1 MKFRCERDVLVEA
14 LGTAGRAVANRGGAL
29 PALSGIRL
37 EVTGDVL
44 HLAGSDLD
52 LTIQA
57 ETPVAGL
64 VDGVVVV
71 PARLGIE
78 IVRSLDPGAVTV
90 DGDEDEVRIAPDMR
104 HARVF
109 VGTRGTEAEQRGAIK
124 ALEHASNY
132 IRHEILERLQLR
144 RVPDLHFT
152 LDNSQEYTER
162 IDQLLK
168 EMKKGNPS
176 PK

>member
-1 MKFRCERDVLVEA
+1 MLAAMTTANHRHERIGEEIAHEINAML
-14 LGTAGRAVANRGGAL
+14 AGEL
-29 PALSGIRL
+29 KDPRL
-37 EVTGDVL
+37 EI
-44 HLAGSDLD
+44 S
-52 LTIQA
+52 
-57 ETPVAGL
+57 
-64 VDGVVVV
+64 VVVN
-71 PARLGIE
+71 
-78 IVRSLDPGAVTV
+78 
-90 DGDEDEVRIAPDMR
+90 EVRIAPDRR
-104 HARVF
+104 HGRVF
-109 VGTRGTEAEQRGAIK
+109 VGARGTEAKQRGDIE

-162 IDQLLK
+162 TDQLLK